1 MWEYVGKPGQANKTQ
16 LQKMI
21 IDSIK
26 RLETGDGVQVASIK
40 ADISKED
47 DSYTK
52 AHVQTELGRL
62 VNKTDVIKVRKGI
75 YKSANY

>member
-1 MWEYVGKPGQANKTQ
+1 
-16 LQKMI
+16 MI

-47 DSYTK
+47 DGFSK
-52 AHVQTELGRL
+52 EHVQTELGRL
-62 VNKTDVIKVRKGI
+62 ADKGEVIKIRTGI